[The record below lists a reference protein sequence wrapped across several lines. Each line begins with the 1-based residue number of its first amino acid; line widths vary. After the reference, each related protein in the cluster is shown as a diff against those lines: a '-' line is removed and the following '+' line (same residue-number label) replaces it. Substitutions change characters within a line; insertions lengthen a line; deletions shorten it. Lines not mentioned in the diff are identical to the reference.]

1 MSGGSGSRVNGYTI
15 SYIKKQQEE
24 LESNVKDLAATA
36 SDQEMEDDGMQDDEQ
51 DEMQYEEQGEI
62 DPFDKLDSLEEQE
75 GSVIQDSPLKSVP
88 LMDEREEDDYAKMPE
103 GSIINTKIFGIKTSE
118 KIFNPQHEDETHR
131 VLERAFSPGFTGD
144 LPQLRAIIADKSNF
158 EVCEVVRLR
167 NKCTKGMHEQ
177 FKKSFKIKQTVL
189 SYHGTA
195 HADLISEV
203 GFRGAASQRAKFGKG
218 IYSSPNVYHALSYAT
233 PTKEGYLE
241 FLVVELHLG
250 PMALGRPDQVSPYV
264 FLYYSERF
272 LTRSSRRW
280 TSERTRRENRS

>member
-1 MSGGSGSRVNGYTI
+1 MSGGSDSRVNAYTI
-15 SYIKKQQEE
+15 NYIKQQQEE
-24 LESNVKDLAATA
+24 LDSNGKDLAATA
-36 SDQEMEDDGMQDDEQ
+36 SDKEREDDGMQDDEQ

-62 DPFDKLDSLEEQE
+62 DPFEQLDALDEPE
-75 GSVIQDSPLKSVP
+75 GFVIQDSPVKSVP
-88 LMDEREEDDYAKMPE
+88 SMDEREEDDYAKMPE

-118 KIFNPQHEDETHR
+118 KIFNPQHEDETQR

-144 LPQLRAIIADKSNF
+144 LAQLRAIIADNSNF

-195 HADLISEV
+195 HADLISQV
-203 GFRGAASQRAKFGKG
+203 GFRGSASQRAKFGKG
-218 IYSSPNVYHALSYAT
+218 IYSSPNVWHALSYAT
-233 PTKEGYLE
+233 PNKEGYLT

-250 PMALGRPDQVSPYV
+250 PMALGKQDQVSHCV
-264 FLYYSERF
+264 VLH
-272 LTRSSRRW
+272 SSAM
-280 TSERTRRENRS
+280 NVP